1 VRVRISPAGS
11 EAIITGDALHH
22 PVQLAAPTW
31 QIQLGHDGA
40 VATRLVFVD
49 RYAESGIRVFGSHFL
64 GGPRATAAA
73 SAVRSA

>member
-64 GGPRATAAA
+64 GAPGPRQPPHAA
-73 SAVRSA
+73 RSA